1 MDVLTVDHLAQV
13 LQESNVHLLT
23 QVLRMLGQDRCRAL
37 LEDTLQCEAN
47 GGMLRRDGTHRRT
60 PGGVFFHLV
69 KERMTTHEHRRLF
82 PRPAPQRHRAPA
94 LSQGQPQAPTWDEVR
109 AIVDTLPQ
117 GGLNLGSLLRG
128 AV

>member
-23 QVLRMLGQDRCRAL
+23 QVLRMLGQDRCRVI

-60 PGGVFFHLV
+60 PGGVFFQLV
-69 KERMTTHEHRRLF
+69 KERVTPPARRRLF
-82 PRPAPQRHRAPA
+82 PRPSPQPRKAPA
-94 LSQGQPQAPTWDEVR
+94 PSQGQPLASTWGELR
-109 AIVDTLPQ
+109 A
-117 GGLNLGSLLRG
+117 
-128 AV
+128 